1 MNATKSEMK
10 ADIKKIKG
18 VIKDHE
24 EKNLLSI
31 IATVQLQNGIEC
43 VNKSD
48 FDEIFAILLLSIK
61 NN

>member
-10 ADIKKIKG
+10 SDILKIKG
-18 VIKDHE
+18 LIKDQE
-24 EKNLLSI
+24 EKNLFSI
-31 IATVQLQNGIEC
+31 LAIIQLQNGIEC

-48 FDEIFAILLLSIK
+48 FDEISAILLLSIK

>member
-10 ADIKKIKG
+10 SDILKIKG
-18 VIKDHE
+18 LVKDQE

-31 IATVQLQNGIEC
+31 LAIIQLQNGIEC
-43 VNKSD
+43 VNKTD
-48 FDEIFAILLLSIK
+48 FDEISAILLLSIK

>member
-10 ADIKKIKG
+10 SDILKIKG
-18 VIKDHE
+18 LVKDQE

-31 IATVQLQNGIEC
+31 FATIQLQNGIEC

-48 FDEIFAILLLSIK
+48 FDEISAILLLSIK

>member
-10 ADIKKIKG
+10 SDIKKIKG
-18 VIKDHE
+18 LIKDQE

-31 IATVQLQNGIEC
+31 IAIIQLQNGIEC

-48 FDEIFAILLLSIK
+48 FDEISAILLLSIK

>member
-1 MNATKSEMK
+1 MNATKSMMK
-10 ADIKKIKG
+10 SDIKKIKG
-18 VIKDHE
+18 LVKDQE

-31 IATVQLQNGIEC
+31 FAIIQLQNGIEC

-48 FDEIFAILLLSIK
+48 FDEISAILLLSIK

>member
-1 MNATKSEMK
+1 MITTKSMMK
-10 ADIKKIKG
+10 SDILKIKG
-18 VIKDHE
+18 LMKDQE

-31 IATVQLQNGIEC
+31 LAIIQLQNGIEC

-48 FDEIFAILLLSIK
+48 FDEISAILLLSIK

>member
-10 ADIKKIKG
+10 SDILKIKG
-18 VIKDHE
+18 LIKDQE

-31 IATVQLQNGIEC
+31 LAIIQLQNGIEC
-43 VNKSD
+43 VNKTD
-48 FDEIFAILLLSIK
+48 FDEISAILLLSIK